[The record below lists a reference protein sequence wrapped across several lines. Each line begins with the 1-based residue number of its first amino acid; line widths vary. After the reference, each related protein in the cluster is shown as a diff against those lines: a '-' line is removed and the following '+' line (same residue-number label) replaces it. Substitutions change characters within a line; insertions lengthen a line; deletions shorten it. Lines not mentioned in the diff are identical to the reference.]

1 MEQRFFDK
9 EIIALVRGKK
19 AISRAKLSEYH
30 ANDVAVALEQ
40 MTPSERRK
48 VYRVLGED
56 IGDVFSYLDDAGR
69 FLMEMEPKNA
79 AHVLEEMDADD
90 AVVVMT
96 DLPEEKRQM
105 LLSLMDREAAEDIKL
120 IDSYEDDTIGSRMTT
135 NFVAIE
141 RHLSIRQAMKSLLAQ
156 AADNDNISTI
166 YVLENEK
173 YYGAIELGD
182 LIIARAETDLDTLVT
197 TSYPYVYASEEIED
211 CVEQLKDYS
220 EDSIPVLD
228 AENRLIGV
236 ITAQDIMEMTEEE
249 LTDDYAKLAG
259 LTSGEDMS
267 ETLFRSISKR
277 LPWLLILLVLGLL
290 VSTVVGVFE
299 KVMQSLTLI
308 VCFQSLILDMAGN
321 TGTQSLAVTIRVLTD
336 EEITALE
343 RFKLV
348 LKEIRVAACN
358 GLILGGLSLL
368 FIGLYIHFFKGQA
381 VSFAFAVSGCI
392 GAALLIAMIISGLTG
407 TVIPLFFHKLGVDPA
422 VASGP
427 LITTVND
434 LVAVVSY
441 YGLAWLFLIRLLGI
455 TS

>member
-30 ANDVAVALEQ
+30 ANDIAVALEQ

-56 IGDVFSYLDDAGR
+56 IGDVFSYLDDADR
-69 FLMEMEPKNA
+69 YLLEMDPKYA

-105 LLSLMDREAAEDIKL
+105 LLSLMDKEAAEDIKL
-120 IDSYEDDTIGSRMTT
+120 IDSYEDDTIGSHMTT

-141 RHLSIRQAMKSLLAQ
+141 RHLSVRQAMKSLLTQ
-156 AADNDNISTI
+156 AAENDNISTI
-166 YVLENEK
+166 YVTEEEK
-173 YYGAIELGD
+173 YYGAIELND

-197 TSYPYVYASEEIED
+197 TSYPYVYAGEKIED

-228 AENRLIGV
+228 ENNMLIGV

-267 ETLFRSISKR
+267 ETLIKSISKR

-290 VSTVVGVFE
+290 VSTVVGTFE

-343 RFKLV
+343 RLKLV

-358 GLILGGLSLL
+358 GLILGGISLL
-368 FIGLYIHFFKGQA
+368 FIGLYIHFFKGQPA
-381 VSFAFAVSGCI
+381 SFAFAVSGCI
-392 GAALLIAMIISGLTG
+392 GAALLIAMVISGLTG
-407 TVIPLFFHKLGVDPA
+407 TVIPIFFHKLGVDPA

-441 YGLAWLFLIRLLGI
+441 YGLAWIFLIRLLGI
-455 TS
+455 TN